1 MKSYNAHIR
10 ALSQQCATIPYIPI
24 NVCMPKICVCV
35 CYCVMIILQQFTMS
49 PGQYGS
55 IFYNVCIHAL
65 PCKRTRSPI

>member
-1 MKSYNAHIR
+1 MKSYNAHIQ
-10 ALSQQCATIPYIPI
+10 ALSQQLTINTIATYKRLYAQNMRYI
-24 NVCMPKICVCV
+24 